1 MVNQKQTPLRKC
13 VVSQQMLPKK
23 ELVRIVKT
31 PTGEIIIDPTG
42 KANGRGAY
50 LRPTLEIYEKAKKN
64 HALERDLKVKL
75 TDEFYDMLYHEINEG
90 WD

>member
-1 MVNQKQTPLRKC
+1 MANQKKKTLRKC

-23 ELVRIVKT
+23 ELVRVVKT
-31 PTGEIIIDPTG
+31 PSGEIIIDSTG

-50 LRPTLEIYEKAKKN
+50 LRPTVEIYEKAKKN
-64 HALERDLKVKL
+64 HALERALKVKL
-75 TDEFYDMLYHEINEG
+75 TDQFYDMLYHEIKEG

>member
-1 MVNQKQTPLRKC
+1 MTNHKKIPLRKC

-31 PTGEIIIDPTG
+31 PNGEIIIDPTG

-50 LRPTLEIYEKAKKN
+50 LRPTLEIYEKEKKS
-64 HALERDLKVKL
+64 HSLERALKTKL
-75 TDEFYDMLYHEINEG
+75 TDQFYEMLYCEISEG

>member
-1 MVNQKQTPLRKC
+1 MTNHKKVPLRKC

-31 PTGEIIIDPTG
+31 PNGEIIIDSTG

-50 LRPTLEIYEKAKKN
+50 LRPTLEIYEKAKKKSRFRTCFKN
-64 HALERDLKVKL
+64 K
-75 TDEFYDMLYHEINEG
+75 INRSILRNVIL
-90 WD
+90 WN

>member
-1 MVNQKQTPLRKC
+1 MTNHKKIPLRKC

-31 PTGEIIIDPTG
+31 PKGEIIIDPTG
-42 KANGRGAY
+42 KTNGRGAY
-50 LRPTLEIYEKAKKN
+50 LRPTLEIYEKSKKN
-64 HALERDLKVKL
+64 HALERALKTKL
-75 TDEFYDMLYHEINEG
+75 TDQFYEMLYCEISEG

>member
-1 MVNQKQTPLRKC
+1 MANQKQTTLRKC

-31 PTGEIIIDPTG
+31 PSGEIIIDPMG

-50 LRPTLEIYEKAKKN
+50 LQPTLDIYEKAKKN
-64 HALERDLKVKL
+64 HALERALKVKL
-75 TDEFYDMLYHEINEG
+75 TDDFYDMLYHKINEG
-90 WD
+90 

>member
-1 MVNQKQTPLRKC
+1 MTNHKKIPLRKC

-31 PTGEIIIDPTG
+31 PNGEIIIDPTG
-42 KANGRGAY
+42 RANGRGAY
-50 LRPTLEIYEKAKKN
+50 LQPTLETYKKAKKTR
-64 HALERDLKVKL
+64 ALERALKKNL
-75 TDEFYDMLYHEINEG
+75 TDQFYEMLYFEIGEC

>member
-64 HALERDLKVKL
+64 HALECALKVKL

>member
-1 MVNQKQTPLRKC
+1 MANHKKIPLRKC

-31 PTGEIIIDPTG
+31 PNKEIIIDPTG

-50 LRPTLEIYEKAKKN
+50 LRPTLEIYEKAKKSN
-64 HALERDLKVKL
+64 ALERALKTKI
-75 TDEFYDMLYHEINEG
+75 TNKFYEMLYLEINEG
-90 WD
+90 WY

>member
-1 MVNQKQTPLRKC
+1 MANHKKISLRKC
-13 VVSQQMLPKK
+13 VISQQMLPKK

-31 PTGEIIIDPTG
+31 SNGEIIIDPNG

-50 LRPTLEIYEKAKKN
+50 LRPTLEIYEKAKKSN
-64 HALERDLKVKL
+64 VLERALKTKL
-75 TDEFYDMLYHEINEG
+75 TNQFYEMLYREISEG